1 MKLIHCKKCHDVV
14 RLIHSRWRMCEC
26 KQAGGQYNDDLLSAT
41 IGGDCDIIGIPNPF
55 FDEINK
61 YLIEEN
67 GGKQFYRDQHGWG
80 TQDIWY
86 GGGPG
91 DIQVCRVKTP
101 KGPKLQMTV
110 EVLDENHTM
119 SVITDKREYTI
130 DGKKLPYIILQNRM
144 HPSFK
149 QPEPETKENPT
160 TKVVRAAMKEV
171 SKDVRAPKVVRNGT
185 VKKSKGK
192 KNE

>member
-14 RLIHSRWRMCEC
+14 RLVHTKWRMCEC
-26 KQAGGQYNDDLLSAT
+26 KATGGQYNADLMTAT
-41 IGGDCDIIGIPNPF
+41 IGGDADVIGIPNPF

-67 GGKQFYRDQHGWG
+67 GGKQYYRDKHGWG

-91 DIQVCRVKTP
+91 DLQIHRIDSP
-101 KGPKLQMTV
+101 KGPRLSMKV
-110 EVLDENHTM
+110 EIIDDNHTK
-119 SVITDKREYTI
+119 STITDERDYKI
-130 DGKKLPYIILQNRM
+130 DGKKLPFVIVENQM

-149 QPEPETKENPT
+149 
-160 TKVVRAAMKEV
+160 
-171 SKDVRAPKVVRNGT
+171 DVR
-185 VKKSKGK
+185 KKK
-192 KNE
+192 KKKK